1 MGEGR
6 STILGLLIL
15 AGCIG
20 LMWLR
25 GYRLRRAWRKGIE
38 ALEAGDMQIAAA
50 WLQSCVKQSPSWV
63 PARRLLGRTLVA
75 LSRYEEAEKHLRL
88 SAQFEPRN
96 AEGYL
101 ELAMFLA
108 NCPPVRLDEAIDHF
122 EKAAEF
128 APRLRQEAD
137 RMPQLAPLRDHP
149 RWAEVAGEMVPN
161 HLSSQ

>member
-1 MGEGR
+1 MDEGR

-25 GYRLRRAWRKGIE
+25 GYRLRRSWRKGIE
-38 ALEAGDMQIAAA
+38 ALEAGDMQTAAA

-63 PARRLLGRTLVA
+63 PARRLLGRALVA
-75 LSRYEEAEKHLRL
+75 SGCFEEAEKHLRL
-88 SAQFEPRN
+88 AAQFEPRD

-108 NCPPVRLDEAIDHF
+108 NCPPVRLEEAIDQLA
-122 EKAAEF
+122 KAMEY

-149 RWAEVAGEMVPN
+149 RWAELAGEVVPN
-161 HLSSQ
+161 RASSQ